1 MSDLNQL
8 DRLLARWQDLC
19 EQGPPPTAAEVCADC
34 PELARAFQIRLQ
46 GMERMGARLEID
58 ASGAGQEASLLETSR
73 KTAGGNDLRAAVGH
87 QKGDGPVRAGEEEP
101 PDNDAGST
109 GIEKG
114 VAGTESGL
122 SFLDPPDAPGSL
134 GRLGPYRVLD
144 VLGEGGM
151 GIVLKAEEPQPR
163 RLVAI
168 KVMRPE
174 RTTHHSRQRFL
185 REGQALASVEH
196 ERVVPVYRVDEVR
209 GVPFLVMPLLLG
221 ESLRERLRRDGRAP
235 LAEVLRIGREVA
247 EGLAAAHAAGL
258 IHRDVKPSNIWL
270 RGPEARVVLLDFG
283 LARLASGTTGAGPGG
298 VDETDLTS
306 IGSVLGTVGYMAPEQ
321 AAGKEVDSRA
331 DLFSLGC
338 VLYELA
344 VGERPFTGP
353 DALVILSALAN
364 HEPPPPREVRAD
376 VPAALSALIVRL
388 LAKSPERRP
397 QAAPQVV
404 TALKAIEQRAGDDP
418 ATTEWEGLPA
428 SSAAVDDSRGIRK
441 NSGASL
447 DGEVNSWD
455 GLPAPSM
462 VANDNKADGLGRPS
476 HVVVQSALGGLPNTA
491 DTREAPPV
499 RTGLLAVVFAPLLM
513 LVRTRIKISVKIK
526 VVVVSAALL
535 LLTCLVTLPVT
546 SVAFSVTV
554 SAALLLM
561 TGVSFAFGYR
571 GIAAI
576 ASKIASKGV
585 WETVVFGTSAIVAL
599 AIGYYVLC
607 YANPKGNFLDL
618 PPDWFPWKIEVS
630 DSEGG

>member
-1 MSDLNQL
+1 
-8 DRLLARWQDLC
+8 
-19 EQGPPPTAAEVCADC
+19 
-34 PELARAFQIRLQ
+34 
-46 GMERMGARLEID
+46 
-58 ASGAGQEASLLETSR
+58 
-73 KTAGGNDLRAAVGH
+73 
-87 QKGDGPVRAGEEEP
+87 
-101 PDNDAGST
+101 
-109 GIEKG
+109 
-114 VAGTESGL
+114 
-122 SFLDPPDAPGSL
+122 
-134 GRLGPYRVLD
+134 
-144 VLGEGGM
+144 
-151 GIVLKAEEPQPR
+151 
-163 RLVAI
+163 
-168 KVMRPE
+168 
-174 RTTHHSRQRFL
+174 
-185 REGQALASVEH
+185 
-196 ERVVPVYRVDEVR
+196 
-209 GVPFLVMPLLLG
+209 
-221 ESLRERLRRDGRAP
+221 
-235 LAEVLRIGREVA
+235 
-247 EGLAAAHAAGL
+247 
-258 IHRDVKPSNIWL
+258 
-270 RGPEARVVLLDFG
+270 
-283 LARLASGTTGAGPGG
+283 
-298 VDETDLTS
+298 
-306 IGSVLGTVGYMAPEQ
+306 VLGTVGYMAPEQ